1 MLDADSIKA
10 IIGMRKNDVCSIGPE
25 KDTVVTDD
33 QAFDYALERCL
44 HGTPDDQK
52 EFKEMLVEWFYSGSW
67 VKEESEETYA

>member
-1 MLDADSIKA
+1 MYV
-10 IIGMRKNDVCSIGPE
+10 GIGPE

-52 EFKEMLVEWFYSGSW
+52 EFKEMLVEMVLLRELG
-67 VKEESEETYA
+67 KGRKRGNLCLKAMKK